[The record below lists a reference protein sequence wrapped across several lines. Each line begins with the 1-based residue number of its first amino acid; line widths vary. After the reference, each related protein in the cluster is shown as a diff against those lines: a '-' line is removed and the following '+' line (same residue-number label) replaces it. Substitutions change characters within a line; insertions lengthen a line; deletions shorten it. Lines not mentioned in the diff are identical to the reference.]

1 MTHCLM
7 MAADH
12 DTSFSSKEIL
22 KALSHDAP
30 RKTLPILHSAAKAQ
44 PARTCA
50 PA

>member
-1 MTHCLM
+1 M

-12 DTSFSSKEIL
+12 DASFSSKEIL
-22 KALSHDAP
+22 KALCRDAR
-30 RKTLPILHSAAKAQ
+30 RKTLPILHAGAEAQ